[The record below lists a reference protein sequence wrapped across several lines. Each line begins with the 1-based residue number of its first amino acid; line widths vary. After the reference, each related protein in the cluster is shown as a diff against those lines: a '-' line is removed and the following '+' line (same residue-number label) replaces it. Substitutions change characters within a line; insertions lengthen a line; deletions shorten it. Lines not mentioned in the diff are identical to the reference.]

1 MNNNTYKSRLRP
13 LIILFVISLIIMITT
28 SCAGRAIGED
38 GRTYRDMGKF
48 ILIESY
54 KGFDRFGNRM
64 YYEIVFFEDT
74 KAVYIYMPPDGGIA
88 PYIMEDGTVGF
99 WDGEKIV
106 SKNK

>member
-1 MNNNTYKSRLRP
+1 MNNYIYKGL
-13 LIILFVISLIIMITT
+13 LIISLIMVIIASCV
-28 SCAGRAIGED
+28 SCAGRTMGED
-38 GRTYRDMGKF
+38 GRVYRDMGKF

-106 SKNK
+106 SGPLPTK